1 MIDGQ
6 NAKYVVALAP
16 ISVAGGA
23 GATTVEVDT
32 LGFDFAEFIIQSGL
46 IPSTGVATLKI
57 QESDASGSGQADI
70 TGAAFTALVDADDG
84 KIICCFMSL
93 KARKRYL
100 TLVIT
105 NGATNASL
113 LASIVRLS
121 RAEQIPATAT
131 ARGLKAQLNA
141 GSCPTL
147 PATH

>member
-1 MIDGQ
+1 MIEAQ
-6 NAKYVVALAP
+6 TAKYLQALPP

-23 GATTVEVDT
+23 SATTTEIDT
-32 LGFDFAEFIIQSGL
+32 QGFDYAEFIVQAGL

-57 QESDASGSGQADI
+57 QESDVSGSGQADI
-70 TGAAFTALVDADDG
+70 TGAAFTALVDADDN
-84 KIICCFMSL
+84 KIIACLMSL

-121 RAEQIPATAT
+121 KGESVPKDATS
-131 ARGLKAQLNA
+131 RGLKEQLNV
-141 GSCPTL
+141 
-147 PATH
+147 